1 VADSFPRQNARTRNF
16 TLGAPRSF
24 AISPDGATIVFLRSR
39 GSSDPVTCLWAL
51 DVATGHER
59 LVVNPAELARPG
71 TSDDPVEK
79 ARRERVRE
87 RAGGIVAFATD
98 TEFSVAAFTL
108 AGVVYL
114 ADLRSGGARPLAT
127 AIPAADPRPAP
138 DGGSVAYVSGGAL
151 RLAVLTR
158 GTTPAAPAA
167 TDTSEDRL
175 LADPE
180 GAGGVT
186 FGLPDFIAAEEFGR
200 TRGFWW
206 APDGSAL
213 LVARVDEMPVQTW
226 HIADPANPGTT
237 PAAVRYPSA
246 GTANAVVTLFVVT
259 TSGKLTAV
267 DTDHLAFPYLITAS
281 WDRAGEQP
289 LVVVLSR
296 DQREMRLLSVDQ
308 HSGACTIIRSDTDP
322 SWVDVV
328 RGVPARTTDG
338 RIVWTADSGG
348 AKRLLAGTAGQHA
361 TGTAPPVTGP
371 DLQVREVLSVDGD
384 TILFTASAE
393 DPASTAVWS
402 AGPGGVRPVS
412 PAEGMHSGQL
422 SGGTLLLAGRTIG
435 ASGADMRVLRPGGDG
450 SLADARTGQAST
462 GQASTG
468 QASTGQASTGQASTV
483 EVGRIGSLAEQP
495 RIPAPQPTLGY
506 SAGQARLRTAILLPS
521 WHEPGSAKLPVLCDP
536 YGGPHAQRVTSSRD
550 AYLTSQWFAEQG
562 FAVVIADGRGTP
574 GRGPRWDRAV
584 AGDLATPPLEDQV
597 EALHGAAERCADLD
611 LSRVAIR
618 GWSFGGFLSALA
630 VLRRPDVFHAGIA
643 GAPVTDWRL
652 YDTGYTERYLGH
664 PDFSPDAYDRSSLL
678 GDAAGL
684 TRPLMI
690 IHGLADDNV
699 VVAHSL
705 RLSSALLAA
714 GRPHTVLPLSG
725 VTHMASQEEVAENLL
740 LLQVDFLRS
749 ALGIT
754 EGRRA

>member
-16 TLGAPRSF
+16 TLGAPRSS

-39 GSSDPVTCLWAL
+39 GGTDPVTCLWAL

-59 LVVNPAELARPG
+59 LVADPAELTGPG
-71 TSDDPVEK
+71 TTDDPVEK

-127 AIPAADPRPAP
+127 AAPAADPRPAP
-138 DGGSVAYVSGGAL
+138 DGGSVAYVSRGAL
-151 RLAVLTR
+151 RLAVLTTAAAD
-158 GTTPAAPAA
+158 TT
-167 TDTSEDRL
+167 EDRV

-180 GAGGVT
+180 GAEGVT
-186 FGLPDFIAAEEFGR
+186 FGLPDFNAAEEFGR

-213 LVARVDEMPVQTW
+213 LVARVDETPVQTW
-226 HIADPANPGTT
+226 HIADPANPAAP
-237 PAAVRYPSA
+237 PAAVRYPAA

-259 TSGKLTAV
+259 TSGELTAV
-267 DTDHLAFPYLITAS
+267 DTDYLAFPYLITAT
-281 WDRAGEQP
+281 WTGDGQQP

-296 DQREMRLLSVDQ
+296 DQREMRLLSADPD
-308 HSGACTIIRSDTDP
+308 SGTCTVLRSDTDP

-328 RGVPARTTDG
+328 RGVPARTADG

-348 AKRLLAGTAGQHA
+348 AKRLLAGTAEQHA
-361 TGTAPPVTGP
+361 AGTAPPVTGT

-384 TILFTASAE
+384 TVLFTASAQ

-402 AGPGGVRPVS
+402 AGPDGVRPVS
-412 PAEGMHSGQL
+412 PAEGMYSGQL
-422 SGGTLLLAGRTIG
+422 SGATLLLASRTIA
-435 ASGADMRVLRPGGDG
+435 ASGADVRVLRPGVGG
-450 SLADARTGQAST
+450 
-462 GQASTG
+462 
-468 QASTGQASTGQASTV
+468 STGQASTV
-483 EVGRIGSLAEQP
+483 EAGRIGSLAEQP
-495 RIPAPQPTLGY
+495 KLPAPQPALGY
-506 SAGQARLRTAILLPS
+506 SAGERRLRTAILLPS

-536 YGGPHAQRVTSSRD
+536 YGGPHAQRVTCSRD

-574 GRGPRWDRAV
+574 GRGPQWDRAV
-584 AGDLATPPLEDQV
+584 AGDLAAPPLEDQV

-725 VTHMASQEEVAENLL
+725 VTHMAAQEEVAENLL
-740 LLQVDFLRS
+740 LLQVDFLRA
-749 ALGIT
+749 ALEIG
-754 EGRRA
+754 